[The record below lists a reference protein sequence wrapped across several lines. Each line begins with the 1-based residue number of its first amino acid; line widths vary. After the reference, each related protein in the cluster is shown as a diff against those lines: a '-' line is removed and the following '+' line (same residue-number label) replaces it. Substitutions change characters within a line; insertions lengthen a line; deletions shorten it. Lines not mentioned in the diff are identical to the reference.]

1 MFDLEEKVG
10 AAVKMTVCMTALA
23 VAVVAAG
30 FFLCL
35 ALFIW
40 TQQQYGAV
48 TASLVL
54 AILFVVIAIA
64 AAVAGWVV
72 RQRTEQRQ
80 HQSLRRAAR
89 WWSDPM
95 VITAALQVFRT
106 IGSRQLIPVLVGAF
120 VVGALLDR
128 PSDRHPRAEL

>member
-1 MFDLEEKVG
+1 MFDLQEKVD
-10 AAVKMTVCMTALA
+10 AAVKMTVCMSAVA
-23 VAVVAAG
+23 VAVVTAF

-35 ALFIW
+35 ALFVW

-54 AILFVVIAIA
+54 AILFIVIAIA

-80 HQSLRRAAR
+80 HQSLRLAAR

-95 VITAALQVFRT
+95 VIRAALEVFRT

-128 PSDRHPRAEL
+128 PSDRNPRAEL